1 MRVRTESNYCN
12 EEERDKERGRNTQKV
27 GRSPV
32 SHSSAGR
39 SAILIEKPEGENRRD
54 REWFSFGGSYGFTGC
69 RGNHEGRRC
78 TTFSL
83 RTYGGP
89 GPTRSS
95 TRRREKSTGPIQSF
109 PSPAG
114 RRYSALQRGNSPTG
128 VVNLQRKLT
137 PLNDAHSKFPISLRL
152 NGLGVTRAKATH
164 FLAKR
169 AEPILRCT
177 DATCNRAAIHQI
189 LPSV

>member
-1 MRVRTESNYCN
+1 MRDVRRFSSKSEKVKIDETESDFLLGAATVSPAAAGTT
-12 EEERDKERGRNTQKV
+12 RDG
-27 GRSPV
+27 
-32 SHSSAGR
+32 
-39 SAILIEKPEGENRRD
+39 
-54 REWFSFGGSYGFTGC
+54 
-69 RGNHEGRRC
+69 RC

-128 VVNLQRKLT
+128 VVNLQSKLT

-152 NGLGVTRAKATH
+152 NGLGATRAKATH

-177 DATCNRAAIHQI
+177 DATCNRAVIHQI